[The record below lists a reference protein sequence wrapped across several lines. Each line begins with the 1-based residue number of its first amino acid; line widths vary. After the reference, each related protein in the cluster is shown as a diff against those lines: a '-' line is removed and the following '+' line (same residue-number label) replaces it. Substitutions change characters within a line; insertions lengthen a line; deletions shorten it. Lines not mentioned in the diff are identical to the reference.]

1 MLTSEGP
8 ADHTKQAE
16 KRQSHGRTTQRASLP
31 NFQRALFSVHPKTA
45 AEHIATKTQAK
56 EITGLL
62 NDFYSVV
69 DEQILDQQNRPLQI
83 MSNAREIRIRG
94 DRQSLTTVAACQQEI
109 NKALISQHQPWV
121 RELHKKYLKETKE
134 VRVEETVF
142 ERFLLDQVY
151 RNCVRRFIEHVEQM
165 DHNRGKGFVHD
176 HMQTVSKS
184 KQAKTKSKSKSWQST
199 KANQPPRSG
208 SVDAQFTKI
217 NTFDLRDFLD
227 HGGQI
232 KDLINK
238 HIFLNIFN
246 EIQNTIKEN

>member
-1 MLTSEGP
+1 M
-8 ADHTKQAE
+8 
-16 KRQSHGRTTQRASLP
+16 
-31 NFQRALFSVHPKTA
+31 HPKTSV
-45 AEHIATKTQAK
+45 EHIATKNQTK

-69 DEQILDQQNRPLQI
+69 DEQILDQHNRPLRI
-83 MSNAREIRIRG
+83 MSNAREIRIQG

-121 RELHKKYLKETKE
+121 RELHKQYLKETKE
-134 VRVEETVF
+134 VKVEETVF
-142 ERFLLDQVY
+142 ERFLLDQAY
-151 RNCVRRFIEHVEQM
+151 RNCVRRFINHVENT
-165 DHNRGKGFVHD
+165 DRNHGKGFVHD
-176 HMQTVSKS
+176 HMQTVGKS
-184 KQAKTKSKSKSWQST
+184 KQAKTKFAGKSWQSN
-199 KANQPPRSG
+199 KAGQSVTLG
-208 SVDAQFTKI
+208 SVDAQFAKI

>member
-1 MLTSEGP
+1 
-8 ADHTKQAE
+8 
-16 KRQSHGRTTQRASLP
+16 
-31 NFQRALFSVHPKTA
+31 
-45 AEHIATKTQAK
+45 
-56 EITGLL
+56 
-62 NDFYSVV
+62 
-69 DEQILDQQNRPLQI
+69 
-83 MSNAREIRIRG
+83 MSNAREIRIQG

-134 VRVEETVF
+134 VKVEETVF
-142 ERFLLDQVY
+142 ERFLLDQAY
-151 RNCVRRFIEHVEQM
+151 RNCVRRFINHVEHT
-165 DHNRGKGFVHD
+165 DRNHGKGFVDD
-176 HMQTVSKS
+176 HMQTVGKS
-184 KQAKTKSKSKSWQST
+184 KQAKTKFAGKSWQSN
-199 KANQPPRSG
+199 KASQPVTLG
-208 SVDAQFTKI
+208 SIDAQFVKI